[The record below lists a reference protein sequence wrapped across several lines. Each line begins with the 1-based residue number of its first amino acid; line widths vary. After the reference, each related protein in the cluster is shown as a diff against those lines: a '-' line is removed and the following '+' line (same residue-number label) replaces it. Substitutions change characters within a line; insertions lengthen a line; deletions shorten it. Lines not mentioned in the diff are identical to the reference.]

1 MHCGWTLILSNSV
14 WMILPFSLQKD
25 SLAAKAEKQESV
37 RKKRVDL
44 THREICEMQES
55 HALLVEQCVDK
66 EKDLTKGNK
75 MEKEDNSSKQEY
87 IELTLESL
95 NLKAQ
100 DELLS
105 PPLSGNSFPRDELN
119 ISS

>member
-1 MHCGWTLILSNSV
+1 
-14 WMILPFSLQKD
+14 MILPFSLQKD

-55 HALLVEQCVDK
+55 HALLAEQCVDK